1 MSRRNARENKNVH
14 QNHGQN
20 RGQKFHCKEVAATTP
35 VNRAVSANKGSD
47 LLLFASNNIAIATAR
62 PQLLRDG
69 QVVYLRS
76 QRRRQ

>member
-1 MSRRNARENKNVH
+1 MNHRKAGENKNGH

-20 RGQKFHCKEVAATTP
+20 RGQKFHCKGLAATAP
-35 VNRAVSANKGSD
+35 VNRAVSANNGSD
-47 LLLFASNNIAIATAR
+47 LLLFASNNKAISAAR